1 MTQPATPDA
10 QVKGPVLP
18 PDSAT
23 SLVPQLLSA
32 TSISSMLEARAAA
45 LSPDV
50 QEYAQTYVHEHI
62 KTLELQLLPGQQRQ
76 QDQVEDELQ
85 KIRQHIVTITQELRQ
100 YYQSVSSALRKTIED
115 IRKELSDA
123 LYRLSQ
129 DVDRAQ
135 RQSEVQNRQ
144 TVEHLI
150 NEVLQ
155 AFPAHDLLTIHCQ
168 LSDTLRPSQST
179 PFSATAQDDNV

>member
-10 QVKGPVLP
+10 QGKGPVLS

-23 SLVPQLLSA
+23 SLVPLLLFA
-32 TSISSMLEARAAA
+32 TSITSTLKARAAP
-45 LSPDV
+45 LLPHV
-50 QEYAQTYVHEHI
+50 REYAQTYVHEHI

-76 QDQVEDELQ
+76 QDRVEDEL
-85 KIRQHIVTITQELRQ
+85 KEIRQHIVTTTQELRQ
-100 YYQSVSSALRKTIED
+100 YYQTVSSALRKTIEES
-115 IRKELSDA
+115 RKELSDA

-129 DVDRAQ
+129 DVDRA
-135 RQSEVQNRQ
+135 RSQSEVQNRQ

-155 AFPAHDLLTIHCQ
+155 PFPAHDLLTIHCQ
-168 LSDTLRPSQST
+168 LSDTLRPSQSK
-179 PFSATAQDDNV
+179 PFPATAQDDNV